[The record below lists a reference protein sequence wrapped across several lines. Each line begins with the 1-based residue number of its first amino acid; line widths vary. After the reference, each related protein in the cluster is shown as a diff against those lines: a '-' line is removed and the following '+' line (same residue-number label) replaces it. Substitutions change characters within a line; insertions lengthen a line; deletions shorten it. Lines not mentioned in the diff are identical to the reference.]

1 MTNKLLFSIM
11 EYNSLKKVFYFS
23 LLLGGLGVS
32 MPIMAVNN
40 ESQLLTSS
48 NVEFIPKDTLR
59 QYPINEYT
67 EPRVGTSPDVSEW
80 SKLTDGLHAS
90 WASRDVHYELH
101 RVPELVQTM
110 DTTISAWRG
119 ERANIQAVLYSKSD
133 QGKLKVRMTPWKR
146 GKKRTKVDGG
156 DARFVNYVITDD
168 YKSCGN
174 HPTNLQPWLVPDV
187 IDQDKAHEVPAMEAR
202 PIWCT
207 LEVPRDIKPGAYFT
221 QLEIVNAKGKVVR
234 KLSLTINVN
243 QRTLPEVAKQKFH
256 LDFWQQPYAVS
267 RYYAV
272 ERWSKE
278 HLEALRPYLQ
288 ALGRAGQRTVS
299 TIMFY
304 EPWGE
309 QTHDLFDPMVK
320 TTKKADGTWTY
331 DYTVFDQYVELCA
344 EYGIDKY
351 INCFSMVPWDMKF
364 RYWDEATGSYQF
376 LQTSTKTPEYRELWT
391 NFLTAFKA
399 HLVKKGWFEKTNIAM
414 DERAESDMLNAYQI
428 ASALGFKM
436 ALAGNY
442 HSSLSDKLE
451 DFCVALGQDK
461 RFTPEQRASRR
472 ARGQVTTIYTSC
484 ADVEPNIYSNSL
496 PAEAAFLPLYAAAN
510 DLDGYLHWAWINWDE
525 HPLTDS
531 RFRKF
536 GAGDTYCYYPG
547 NRSSVRFERLIE
559 GIHQFEKVQILKDE
573 YKDNPEKMAKLN
585 ALLETFKSHAV
596 VGEDCAEKVNAIE
609 KFLNAE

>member
-1 MTNKLLFSIM
+1 M
-11 EYNSLKKVFYFS
+11 EYNSLKKVFHFS

-48 NVEFIPKDTLR
+48 NVEFITKDTLR

-133 QGKLKVRMTPWKR
+133 QGKLKVRTTPWKR

-187 IDQDKAHEVPAMEAR
+187 IDQDKAHEVPAMETR

-461 RFTPEQRASRR
+461 RFTPEQRAARR
-472 ARGQVTTIYTSC
+472 AKGQVTTIYTSC

-559 GIHQFEKVQILKDE
+559 GIHQYEKVQILKEE
-573 YKDNPEKMAKLN
+573 YKDNPEKLAQLN
-585 ALLETFKSHAV
+585 RLLGAFKHHAV

>member
-1 MTNKLLFSIM
+1 M

-48 NVEFIPKDTLR
+48 NVEFITKDTLR

-146 GKKRTKVDGG
+146 GKKRIKVDGG

-187 IDQDKAHEVPAMEAR
+187 IDQDKAHEVPAMETR

-461 RFTPEQRASRR
+461 RFTPEQRAARR
-472 ARGQVTTIYTSC
+472 AKGQVTTIYTCC

-559 GIHQFEKVQILKDE
+559 GIHQFEKVQILKEE

>member
-1 MTNKLLFSIM
+1 M

-40 ESQLLTSS
+40 ECQLLTSS
-48 NVEFIPKDTLR
+48 NVEFITKDTLR

-187 IDQDKAHEVPAMEAR
+187 IDQDKAHEVTAMETR

-461 RFTPEQRASRR
+461 RFTPEQRAARR
-472 ARGQVTTIYTSC
+472 AKGQVTTIYTSC

-559 GIHQFEKVQILKDE
+559 GIHQFEKVQILKEE

>member
-1 MTNKLLFSIM
+1 M

-48 NVEFIPKDTLR
+48 NVEFITKDTLR

-187 IDQDKAHEVPAMEAR
+187 IDQDKAHEVPAMETR

-221 QLEIVNAKGKVVR
+221 QLEIVNEKGKVVR

-391 NFLTAFKA
+391 NFLTAFKV

-461 RFTPEQRASRR
+461 RFTPEQRAARR
-472 ARGQVTTIYTSC
+472 TKGQVTTIYTSC

-559 GIHQFEKVQILKDE
+559 GIHQFEKVQILKEE

>member
-48 NVEFIPKDTLR
+48 NVEFITKDALR
-59 QYPINEYT
+59 QYPINEYI

-187 IDQDKAHEVPAMEAR
+187 IDQDKAHEVPAMETR

-461 RFTPEQRASRR
+461 RFTPEQRAARR
-472 ARGQVTTIYTSC
+472 AKGQVTTIYTSC

-559 GIHQFEKVQILKDE
+559 GIHQFEKVQILKEE

>member
-1 MTNKLLFSIM
+1 M

-48 NVEFIPKDTLR
+48 NVEFITKDTLR

-187 IDQDKAHEVPAMEAR
+187 IDQDKAHEVPAMETR

-207 LEVPRDIKPGAYFT
+207 FEVPRDIKPGAYFT

-461 RFTPEQRASRR
+461 RFTPEQRAARR
-472 ARGQVTTIYTSC
+472 AKGQVTTIYTCC

-559 GIHQFEKVQILKDE
+559 GIHQFEKVQILKEE

>member
-1 MTNKLLFSIM
+1 M

-40 ESQLLTSS
+40 ECQLLTSS
-48 NVEFIPKDTLR
+48 NVEFITKDTLR

-187 IDQDKAHEVPAMEAR
+187 IDQDKAHEVPAMETR

-461 RFTPEQRASRR
+461 RFTPEQRAARR
-472 ARGQVTTIYTSC
+472 AKGQVTTIYTSC

-559 GIHQFEKVQILKDE
+559 GIHQFEKVQILKEE

>member
-1 MTNKLLFSIM
+1 M

-23 LLLGGLGVS
+23 LVLGGLGVS

-48 NVEFIPKDTLR
+48 NVEFITKDTLR

-207 LEVPRDIKPGAYFT
+207 LEVPSDIKPGAYFT

-364 RYWDEATGSYQF
+364 RYWDEATGRYQF
-376 LQTSTKTPEYRELWT
+376 LQTSTRTPEYRELWT

-461 RFTPEQRASRR
+461 RFTPEQRAARR
-472 ARGQVTTIYTSC
+472 AKGQVTTIYTSC

>member
-48 NVEFIPKDTLR
+48 NVEFITKDTLQ

-101 RVPELVQTM
+101 RIPELVQTM

-187 IDQDKAHEVPAMEAR
+187 IDQDKAHEVPAMETR

-207 LEVPRDIKPGAYFT
+207 FEVPRDIKPGAYFT

-376 LQTSTKTPEYRELWT
+376 LQTSTRTPEYRELWT
-391 NFLTAFKA
+391 NFLTAFKV

-461 RFTPEQRASRR
+461 RFTPEQRAARR
-472 ARGQVTTIYTSC
+472 AKGQVTTIYTSC

-559 GIHQFEKVQILKDE
+559 GIHQFEKVQILKEE

>member
-1 MTNKLLFSIM
+1 M

-48 NVEFIPKDTLR
+48 NVEFITKDTLR

-187 IDQDKAHEVPAMEAR
+187 IDQDKAHEVPAMETR

-207 LEVPRDIKPGAYFT
+207 FEVPRDIKPGAYFT

-391 NFLTAFKA
+391 NFLTAFKV

-461 RFTPEQRASRR
+461 RFTPEQRAARR
-472 ARGQVTTIYTSC
+472 AKGQVTTIYTCC

-559 GIHQFEKVQILKDE
+559 GIHQFEKVQILKEE

>member
-1 MTNKLLFSIM
+1 M

-48 NVEFIPKDTLR
+48 NVEFITKDTLR

-146 GKKRTKVDGG
+146 GKKRIKVDGG

-187 IDQDKAHEVPAMEAR
+187 IDQDKAHEVPAMETR

-399 HLVKKGWFEKTNIAM
+399 HLVKKGWLEKTNIAM

-461 RFTPEQRASRR
+461 RFTPEQRAARR
-472 ARGQVTTIYTSC
+472 AKGQVTTIYTCC

-559 GIHQFEKVQILKDE
+559 GIHQFEKVQILKEE

>member
-1 MTNKLLFSIM
+1 M

-48 NVEFIPKDTLR
+48 NVEFITKDTLR

-146 GKKRTKVDGG
+146 GKKRIKVDGG

-187 IDQDKAHEVPAMEAR
+187 IDQDKAHEVPAMETR

-399 HLVKKGWFEKTNIAM
+399 HLVKKGWLEKTNIAM

-461 RFTPEQRASRR
+461 RFTPEQRTARR
-472 ARGQVTTIYTSC
+472 AKGQVTTIYTSC

-559 GIHQFEKVQILKDE
+559 GIHQFEKVQILKEE